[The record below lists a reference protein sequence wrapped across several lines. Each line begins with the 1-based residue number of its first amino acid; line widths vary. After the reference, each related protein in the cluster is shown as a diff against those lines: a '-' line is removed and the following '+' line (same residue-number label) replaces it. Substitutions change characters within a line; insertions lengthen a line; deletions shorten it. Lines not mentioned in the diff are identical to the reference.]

1 MAMMPSIFP
10 PPIRDGY
17 TGTYSRTPKRF
28 QMEDSQYLNDQQ
40 SIRKMFNYSLTW
52 KLTFKLAELFDAW
65 VEYGLSQGI
74 DYFTFNF
81 GGKLITVRPSTGMPS
96 YTVSGD
102 KWLVKMDVEEL
113 RASPIIPA
121 KTGSIPIWPETLPI
135 FESSEYSIGKVNA
148 ITRSDLENG
157 VSDERVRFQ
166 ERITEFGGKILCD
179 QIQRDLFWNF
189 YQDTLINGAS
199 YFMAPFGNA
208 HTLDKQRS
216 RIVDG
221 TINESPLNSW
231 YAISFR
237 LETVANPIIS
247 KAQYLAQI
255 GN

>member
-17 TGTYSRTPKRF
+17 SGNYSREPKRF

-52 KLTFKLAELFDAW
+52 KLNFKLTKLFEAW
-65 VEYGLSQGI
+65 VEYGLSQGV

-81 GGKLITVRPSTGMPS
+81 AGKLITVRPSTGMPS
-96 YTVSGD
+96 YTPAGD

-113 RASPIIPA
+113 RAAPVMPVRNGFIPV
-121 KTGSIPIWPETLPI
+121 WPSTLPS
-135 FESSEYSIGKVNA
+135 FESTEYSIGKVNA
-148 ITRSDLENG
+148 ITKSDLENG

-166 ERITEFGGKILCD
+166 ERVTEYGGKILCN
-179 QIQRDLFWNF
+179 QTQRDLFWEF
-189 YQDTLINGAS
+189 YQNTLINGAS
-199 YFMAPFGNA
+199 YFMAPFVNA
-208 HTLDKQRS
+208 HTVANQRS

-221 TINESPLNSW
+221 TVNEAPLNSW

-237 LETVANPIIS
+237 LETLANPIIS
-247 KAQYLAQI
+247 KTEYLAAI